1 MQPKEFHEAANI
13 FPLDEEHLQ
22 ELADDIATNGLWTPI
37 ELYHGLILDG
47 RRRYKA
53 CQLAKV
59 EPDYTYVCPPDP
71 VAYVW
76 SLNKHRRHMSTSD
89 LGMAGARMRD
99 LYEKY
104 RREGEEKMRA
114 GKGENDSGG
123 RGKKKNPE
131 VARPQGFRAP
141 QSRDKVG
148 AVVGVSGVT
157 VSRAQRVIANG
168 TPELVEA
175 VDTGKVSVN
184 AASKIAKLPKDE
196 QPDALKAHLESP
208 RKPSKAKK
216 NQPQG
221 NDGQRKAGLSLP
233 PGKAEKLRAQLRE
246 LRKLLSVS
254 QIQLSPIH
262 MRACM
267 DEIEAI
273 VF

>member
-89 LGMAGARMRD
+89 LGMAGARMKSM
-99 LYEKY
+99 YEKQAKE
-104 RREGEEKMRA
+104 RLKTSTGGSEPRPVIKRSQAEK
-114 GKGENDSGG
+114 GK
-123 RGKKKNPE
+123 
-131 VARPQGFRAP
+131 
-141 QSRDKVG
+141 SRDKAG
-148 AVVGVSGVT
+148 EAVGVSGAT
-157 VSRAQRVIANG
+157 IDRAHRVIKKG

-208 RKPSKAKK
+208 RKPPEKKATTEADKRDK
-216 NQPQG
+216 DHRFTALFARNVA
-221 NDGQRKAGLSLP
+221 DVAI
-233 PGKAEKLRAQLRE
+233 AQLEGIPKRSKH
-246 LRKLLSVS
+246 R
-254 QIQLSPIH
+254 
-262 MRACM
+262 
-267 DEIEAI
+267 DEAFVRVEKWIARQRTK
-273 VF
+273 

>member
-89 LGMAGARMRD
+89 LGMAGARMKSM
-99 LYEKY
+99 YEKQAKE
-104 RREGEEKMRA
+104 RLKTSTGGSEPRPVIKRSQAEK
-114 GKGENDSGG
+114 GK
-123 RGKKKNPE
+123 
-131 VARPQGFRAP
+131 
-141 QSRDKVG
+141 SRDKAG
-148 AVVGVSGVT
+148 EAVGVSGAT
-157 VSRAQRVIANG
+157 IDRAHRVIKKG